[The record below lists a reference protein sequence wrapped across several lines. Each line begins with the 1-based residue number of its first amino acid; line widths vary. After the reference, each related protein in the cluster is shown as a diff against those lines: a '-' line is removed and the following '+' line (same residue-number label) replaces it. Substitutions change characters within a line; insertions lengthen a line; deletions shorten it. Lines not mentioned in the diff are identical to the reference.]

1 MQISHLQG
9 TEFIKKKKE
18 KPTKAYCEFLQS
30 ALINSFMFRKTL
42 LDQKNERQGTLADCR
57 KKNFYLVF
65 NSVIKSYWY
74 SFLQYG

>member
-42 LDQKNERQGTLADCR
+42 LDQKMKGKEH
-57 KKNFYLVF
+57 
-65 NSVIKSYWY
+65 
-74 SFLQYG
+74 